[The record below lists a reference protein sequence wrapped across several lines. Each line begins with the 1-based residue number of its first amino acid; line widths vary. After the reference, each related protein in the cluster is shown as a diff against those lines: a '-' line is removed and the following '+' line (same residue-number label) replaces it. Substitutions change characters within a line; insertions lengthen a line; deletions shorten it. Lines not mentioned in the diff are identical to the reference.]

1 MSFTFAELKTAI
13 QDYTENTETS
23 FVTNL
28 PVFIRAAERRIL
40 SLVDLEYF
48 RKNVTGSMTTGD
60 KFLAVPDDYLA
71 SFSLSILDGTGA
83 TVFLLQKDVNFVQE
97 YNPNSA
103 TTGEPIYYAI
113 FDVDNFIIGPTPNSN
128 YTSEL
133 HYFYEPASLTAGAD
147 SGTTWLSTNAPNSL
161 LYGSLV
167 EAYTFMKGENA
178 LLTQYNT
185 RFSESLQRLKDLGE
199 ARENTDA
206 YRIGLPR
213 RART

>member
-48 RKNVTGSMTTGD
+48 RKNVTGAMTSGD
-60 KFLAVPDDYLA
+60 RFLAVPDDYLA
-71 SFSLSILDGTGA
+71 SFSLSIEVSSSK
-83 TVFLLQKDVNFVQE
+83 VFLLQKDVNFVQE

-103 TTGEPIYYAI
+103 TTGQPIYYAI
-113 FDVDNFIIGPTPNSN
+113 FDVDNFIIGPTPDAN
-128 YTSEL
+128 YSSEL

-213 RART
+213 RARA